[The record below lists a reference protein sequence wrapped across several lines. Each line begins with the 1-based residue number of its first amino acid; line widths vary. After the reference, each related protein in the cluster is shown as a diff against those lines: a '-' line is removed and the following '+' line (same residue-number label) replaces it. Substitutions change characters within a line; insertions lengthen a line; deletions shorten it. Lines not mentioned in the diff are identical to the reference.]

1 MANYPSL
8 AVCGVEGQV
17 CDLAGQ
23 SHTIS
28 PLATHISSV
37 VARSE
42 IPDWQTEMMDAD
54 C

>member
-28 PLATHISSV
+28 PLALPLTSPQWSPGL
-37 VARSE
+37 RSLT
-42 IPDWQTEMMDAD
+42 DRQG
-54 C
+54 